1 MSVFKNMKDEANNL
15 KAEIREILKIDRDEL
30 YGENRLYKLSQ
41 PIIFSLV
48 KTSLRKNWFS
58 FLGIR
63 RIKDIFHE
71 IERYSILVFRVFS
84 DLFVL

>member
-1 MSVFKNMKDEANNL
+1 MMDSLFLICCHVDSQ
-15 KAEIREILKIDRDEL
+15 ID
-30 YGENRLYKLSQ
+30 K
-41 PIIFSLV
+41 
-48 KTSLRKNWFS
+48 
-58 FLGIR
+58 GIR